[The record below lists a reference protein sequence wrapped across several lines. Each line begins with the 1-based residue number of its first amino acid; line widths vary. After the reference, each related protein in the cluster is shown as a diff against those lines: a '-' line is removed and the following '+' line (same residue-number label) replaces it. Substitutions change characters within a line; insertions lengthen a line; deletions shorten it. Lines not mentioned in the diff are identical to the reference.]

1 MLIGFLGTEQED
13 EPVRA
18 DIYQWDYCPGDKYLL
33 CTDGVS
39 GMIWDKEL
47 EEIMCLPVD
56 EAMEALMAAVHRMG
70 AADNATAIILEI
82 KECKEYFGD
91 GVA

>member
-1 MLIGFLGTEQED
+1 
-13 EPVRA
+13 
-18 DIYQWDYCPGDKYLL
+18 
-33 CTDGVS
+33 
-39 GMIWDKEL
+39 MIWDKEL

-91 GVA
+91 GAA

>member
-1 MLIGFLGTEQED
+1 
-13 EPVRA
+13 
-18 DIYQWDYCPGDKYLL
+18 
-33 CTDGVS
+33 
-39 GMIWDKEL
+39 MIWDKEL

-56 EAMEALMAAVHRMG
+56 EAMEALMVAVHRMG

-91 GVA
+91 GAA